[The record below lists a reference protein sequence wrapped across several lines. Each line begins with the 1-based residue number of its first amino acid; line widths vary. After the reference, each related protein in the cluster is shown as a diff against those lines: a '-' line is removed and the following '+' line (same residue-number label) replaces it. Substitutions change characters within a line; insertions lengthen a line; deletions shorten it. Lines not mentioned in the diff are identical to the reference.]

1 MSDFDSQLPVRSKDD
16 LDERVLIK
24 IQDGDDPQGAG
35 KTATVANKKL
45 HVALHNSDASEISE
59 DCPLPV
65 YLAEHKG
72 EEVDEFDRSI
82 DTAKNATDNQDYTVS
97 ADKELKSIEAP
108 CSGSGKAR
116 FALQVETGIAT
127 GVFDTVAVGFNSTS
141 NPQVVLKYKKPVSA
155 GVIVRVAKT
164 NLDNQ
169 AQDLYSQIVGIEI

>member
-24 IQDGDDPQGAG
+24 IQDADDPQGAG

-45 HVALHNSDASEISE
+45 HVAIHNSDSTEITE
-59 DCPLPV
+59 NCPLPV

-72 EEVDEFDRSI
+72 DEVDEFDRSI
-82 DTAKNATDNQDYTVS
+82 DTPKNAVDNHDYTIS
-97 ADKELKSIEAP
+97 SDKEFKNLEAP

-116 FALQVETGIAT
+116 FALQVETGIGT
-127 GVFDTVAVGFNSTS
+127 GVFNTVAVGFNSTS
-141 NPQVVLKYKKPVSA
+141 NPQVLLKYKKPVSA
-155 GVIVRVAKT
+155 GLVIRVAKT

-169 AQDLYSQIVGIEI
+169 SQDLYSQIVGIEI